1 MNAKTTAL
9 VLAAALVGAVLGIAG
24 WTYQNDAA
32 TGGTH
37 ATTAAANPE
46 RKVLYW
52 HDPMV
57 PGQRFDKPGRSPF
70 MDMDLVPVYADEA
83 PAGDAAIVTVRPE
96 VVNTLGVR
104 TARAER
110 SSAPRR
116 LDTDGYVFRDSRGI
130 GVLVDIFDRDAG
142 WVRRGLAAEIR
153 IPELGDRS
161 LAGTVSWVSPDV
173 EFGARSFQAQVR
185 LDAPAAGLRANSYAQ
200 VAVIGPR
207 PAQARLLVPR
217 EALIR
222 TGTRTSVVLAL
233 DAGRFKPVDVVVGP
247 EIGEQV
253 EIVDGLADGD
263 RVVTSGQFLLDS
275 EASIRASFARMEPAD
290 LPAAAADRAAQTDHA
305 GHAGH

>member
-9 VLAAALVGAVLGIAG
+9 MLAAALVGALLGITG
-24 WTYQNDAA
+24 WTYTNDAGNGVA
-32 TGGTH
+32 R
-37 ATTAAANPE
+37 ATTAAASAG

-70 MDMDLVPVYADEA
+70 MDMDLVPVYADDA
-83 PAGDAAIVTVRPE
+83 PAGDTAIVTVRPE

-104 TARAER
+104 TARAAR

-116 LDTDGYVFRDSRGI
+116 LETDGYVFRDERGF

-153 IPELGDRS
+153 IPELGDRN
-161 LAGTVSWVSPDV
+161 LKGTVSWVSPDV
-173 EFGARSFQAQVR
+173 EFGARSLKARVR
-185 LDAPAAGLRANSYAQ
+185 LTSPAAGLRANTYAQ
-200 VAVIGPR
+200 VAVLGPR

-233 DAGRFKPVDVVVGP
+233 DAGRFKPVDVVIGP
-247 EIGEQV
+247 EIGEHV
-253 EIVDGLADGD
+253 EIVEGLADGD
-263 RVVTSGQFLLDS
+263 RVATSGQFLLDS
-275 EASIRASFARMEPAD
+275 EASIRASFARMESAEP
-290 LPAAAADRAAQTDHA
+290 PAAADEPARTDHS
-305 GHAGH
+305 GHAGR